1 MGQMNKYTI
10 NVYSELVKEQD
21 NLLEEELYGKE
32 QTTIEQ
38 LTFDS
43 KKVTENTLFICKG
56 MAFKEE
62 YLKEAVKNGAVCY
75 ISEQKYEL
83 DEDVPYILV
92 KDIRKAMPVLANK
105 FFNEAWKELNVIG
118 IGGTK
123 GKSTSVYYM
132 KSILDDYLAANGKK
146 ESAVISSIDI
156 YDGVEK
162 IESHI
167 TTPEAVELHGYFRNA
182 VNCGMGDLRWKYPV
196 RH

>member
-43 KKVTENTLFICKG
+43 KKVTVNTLFICKG

-118 IGGTK
+118 IGVQSMLYFK
-123 GKSTSVYYM
+123 LRSSKWSLR
-132 KSILDDYLAANGKK
+132 LDNL
-146 ESAVISSIDI
+146 VLFQ
-156 YDGVEK
+156 V
-162 IESHI
+162 
-167 TTPEAVELHGYFRNA
+167 LFF
-182 VNCGMGDLRWKYPV
+182 C
-196 RH
+196 